1 MKCIPC
7 AVVTI
12 VLGVLAMLSAALLLP
27 SLYSVAADEP
37 HSAAVLRVIASLRE
51 RSIAA
56 HADRLAVPNLD
67 DPALVSD
74 GAGHYAAMCTG
85 CHLAPG
91 IEDSELRPGL
101 YPRPP
106 LLAQRPSGDP
116 ARDFWII
123 KHGIKMSA
131 MPAWGATHADG
142 AIWSMVAFLRK
153 LPTLSPAAYRQLTA
167 GDAEAES
174 DHDHHGPAVPTAA
187 PGGRSTMAAPVR
199 VVDGFFRAL
208 AAGDTRSATALLDP
222 QVTIYESGSVEPSR
236 QEYSAHHLASDVAFL
251 KAVKYRLLS
260 RTGESVGDLAWVATE
275 ARMTVVARGKP
286 ADSLNTET
294 MVLRKT
300 SDGWHIVHIHWSSHV
315 AE

>member
-1 MKCIPC
+1 
-7 AVVTI
+7 
-12 VLGVLAMLSAALLLP
+12 MLSAALLLP

-56 HADRLAVPNLD
+56 HTVRLAVPNLD

-74 GAGHYAAMCTG
+74 GAGHYAAMCTD

-131 MPAWGATHADG
+131 MPAWGATHADD

-167 GDAEAES
+167 GDAEAASDHDHS
-174 DHDHHGPAVPTAA
+174 DHDHHGPEAPTAA
-187 PGGRSTMAAPVR
+187 AGGRSTMAAPVR
-199 VVDGFFRAL
+199 VVDDFFRAL
-208 AAGDTRSATALLDP
+208 AAADTRFATALLDP
-222 QVTIYESGSVEPSR
+222 QVTIFESGSVEPSR

-275 ARMTVVARGKP
+275 ARMTTVARGKP
-286 ADSLNTET
+286 ANSLNTET

-300 SDGWHIVHIHWSSHV
+300 SDGWHIVHIHWSSHE